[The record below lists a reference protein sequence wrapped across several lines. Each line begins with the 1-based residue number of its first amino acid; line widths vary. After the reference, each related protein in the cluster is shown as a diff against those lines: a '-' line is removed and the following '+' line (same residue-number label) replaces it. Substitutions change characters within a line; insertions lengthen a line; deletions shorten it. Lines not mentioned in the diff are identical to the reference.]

1 MDTTQYDSLSVGPT
15 SQKNAA
21 HDPLV
26 KEAER
31 KVAADITQQEENS
44 SVKEPQD
51 SDQELQE
58 SVKKIESVS
67 QIQSK
72 LFEFSIHE
80 ESNKS
85 YVVVRDANT
94 DEIIRQIP
102 SEEVLEIASKI
113 DKIQEEIFGSSLG
126 LLFDQKI

>member
-15 SQKNAA
+15 SQKNVA
-21 HDPLV
+21 HAPLV

-31 KVAADITQQEENS
+31 KVAADTTQQEENS
-44 SVKEPQD
+44 SVKEPQE
-51 SDQELQE
+51 SDQKLQD

-85 YVVVRDANT
+85 YVVVRNANT